1 MTVLAPSKKF
11 LYRKLQVFLKKFKG
25 KIGIDLAS
33 ENFKNSNFFK
43 TETYIGVDIKKSLIK
58 QGLKKK
64 NHINKIGIVADLTQE
79 NKIGINFADVA
90 VSTNTLYQIKKEGKR
105 LDAIKNFIEFVKPG
119 GGLFLQME
127 KEHISRKIIY
137 QIKENFK
144 YFKIIYYHNYITDF
158 YLNLFYGQIT
168 KNKKAILLDKI
179 KLGYFFLILEFI
191 LNYFPFLNIKA
202 IIICYNK
209 KKINKKSYLN
219 KEILI
224 ND

>member
-1 MTVLAPSKKF
+1 
-11 LYRKLQVFLKKFKG
+11 
-25 KIGIDLAS
+25 
-33 ENFKNSNFFK
+33 
-43 TETYIGVDIKKSLIK
+43 
-58 QGLKKK
+58 
-64 NHINKIGIVADLTQE
+64 
-79 NKIGINFADVA
+79 
-90 VSTNTLYQIKKEGKR
+90 
-105 LDAIKNFIEFVKPG
+105 
-119 GGLFLQME
+119 ME